1 MTNDS
6 PVALLH
12 GAGFTIGD
20 EIAAGLA
27 AQNVRMVLFDEPE
40 REAACQATAARLGA
54 AGAQVQALPARTS
67 NGDVVSEAVKVYG
80 RLDYLF
86 NTFIPGPETSAARVF
101 AYPQQLL
108 ERNFAA
114 ADVMAAGKAGGAI
127 VNQWYLGA
135 LYEGSPLESA
145 VLMSK
150 GAITGVT
157 REICVKYGKA
167 GVRTNAIQLGLVD
180 LAETKG
186 VITEKTLARKTPV
199 GRWGSAAEV
208 AKFMLFLALK
218 NGYMSGQTI
227 CFDGGLTAGN
237 TGT

>member
-12 GAGFTIGD
+12 GAGFSIGN

-27 AQNVRMVLFDEPE
+27 AQNVRMVFFDEPE
-40 REAACQATAARLGA
+40 REAACHATAAA
-54 AGAQVQALPARTS
+54 VNAKVLPKETA
-67 NGDVVSEAVKVYG
+67 NADVVNEAVKLYG
-80 RLDYLF
+80 RLDYFF
-86 NTFIPGPETSAARVF
+86 NTFIPGPETSAASVF
-101 AYPQQLL
+101 GYPQQLL

-114 ADVMAAGKAGGAI
+114 AAAMVTGGAI

-167 GVRTNAIQLGLVD
+167 GVRINTIQLGLVD
-180 LAETKG
+180 LVETKG
-186 VITEKTLARKTPV
+186 LITEKTLARKTPV
-199 GRWGSAAEV
+199 GRWGNAAEV

-218 NGYMSGQTI
+218 NGYMTGQTI

>member
-12 GAGFTIGD
+12 GAGFSIGN

-27 AQNVRMVLFDEPE
+27 AQNVRMVFYDEPE
-40 REAACQATAARLGA
+40 RETVCNATAAAVGA
-54 AGAQVQALPARTS
+54 KVLPAQTS
-67 NGDVVSEAVKVYG
+67 NANVVNEAVKLYG

-86 NTFIPGPETSAARVF
+86 NTFIPGPETSAAAVF

-114 ADVMAAGKAGGAI
+114 AEAMAVGGAI
-127 VNQWYLGA
+127 VNQWYVGA

-167 GVRTNAIQLGLVD
+167 GVRINTIQLGLVD

-199 GRWGSAAEV
+199 GRWGNAAEV

>member
-12 GAGFTIGD
+12 GAGFTIGN

-27 AQNVRMVLFDEPE
+27 AQSVRMVFYDEPG
-40 REAACQATAARLGA
+40 REAAVSATAAKLNA
-54 AGAQVQALPARTS
+54 AGAEVRVLPTHVPNA
-67 NGDVVSEAVKVYG
+67 DVVSEAVKLHG
-80 RLDYLF
+80 RLDYFF
-86 NTFIPGPETSAARVF
+86 NTFIPGPETSAAAVF
-101 AYPQQLL
+101 EYPQQLL
-108 ERNFAA
+108 QRDFAA
-114 ADVMAAGKAGGAI
+114 AEAMAAGGAI

-135 LYEGSPLESA
+135 LYQGSPLESA

-167 GVRTNAIQLGLVD
+167 GVRINTIQLGLVD
-180 LAETKG
+180 LVETKG
-186 VITEKTLARKTPV
+186 LITEKTLARKTPV
-199 GRWGSAAEV
+199 GRWGNAAEV

-218 NGYMSGQTI
+218 NGYMTGQTI